1 MVISAPMM
9 LIFID
14 YDNSCGYGNQAL
26 VSLSADLKRVLINA
40 RSIMHLI
47 ENHVH
52 KLKSNWYMTLRNN
65 IETYAMT
72 PTDEGAFGSVT
83 VTNGIKITAHA
94 FYNHT
99 IS

>member
-1 MVISAPMM
+1 
-9 LIFID
+9 
-14 YDNSCGYGNQAL
+14 
-26 VSLSADLKRVLINA
+26 
-40 RSIMHLI
+40 
-47 ENHVH
+47 
-52 KLKSNWYMTLRNN
+52 MTLRNN

-99 IS
+99 ISQFYNDDLEEINSSSD